1 MLLPLCFRRRILP
14 INSGDVKRL
23 CRGCVHLT
31 IIDRIMAVLL
41 ILISAQPSEVSSDE
55 SLVTL
60 SRILLRMSLRRQVP
74 ETVLS
79 VSVQEFRLS
88 HTSGGGQK
96 PDVIL
101 FNMDHIEITVRFFRY
116 SQIGLLVV
124 KFPPFLIQSDV
135 TFILVLRSGNSE
147 IFHERVVYIL
157 NLWSQRL
164 PLQYVHGTCPRF
176 CFISLLSIDSR
187 YFCPQV
193 LQVHHTL
200 FVLRSSM

>member
-88 HTSGGGQK
+88 HTSGGPEAGCYSFQYGSYRNNR
-96 PDVIL
+96 PL
-101 FNMDHIEITVRFFRY
+101 FLTQENMPCAVR
-116 SQIGLLVV
+116 
-124 KFPPFLIQSDV
+124 
-135 TFILVLRSGNSE
+135 
-147 IFHERVVYIL
+147 
-157 NLWSQRL
+157 
-164 PLQYVHGTCPRF
+164 
-176 CFISLLSIDSR
+176 ISNDFDTI
-187 YFCPQV
+187 
-193 LQVHHTL
+193 
-200 FVLRSSM
+200 